1 MEELNILLI
10 GQRLIIPPVVNITS
24 VEYLLLYF
32 QDMRLPTI
40 EVFILGGDLQ
50 IVGVEEGGLLQPIPV
65 LKQVLNTLST
75 DA

>member
-10 GQRLIIPPVVNITS
+10 GQRLIIPPVVNINS
-24 VEYLLLYF
+24 VGYLLLYF
-32 QDMRLPTI
+32 QDLRIPTI
-40 EVFILGGDLQ
+40 EVFILGGDLH